1 MLYQARLLLTAKE
14 VMMMTSK
21 QEIWHQDPFEN
32 DLWMNEDGL
41 LVNTAALEERTYYVE
56 VVRVPVQPV
65 PDHELVGEY
74 AL

>member
-1 MLYQARLLLTAKE
+1 MK
-14 VMMMTSK
+14 MTSR
-21 QEIWHQDPFEN
+21 QEIWNQDPFEK

-65 PDHELVGEY
+65 PDRKPVDEY
-74 AL
+74 AF